1 MKILSVGSVPSSAP
15 LQKSRPISNSS
26 VSAPSKGDSVSI
38 GSFASQLSALE
49 SAAKSAPVVNAEKVA
64 AIREAIA
71 SGQFSINPDAIADAV
86 INSARELL
94 AGRNG

>member
-1 MKILSVGSVPSSAP
+1 MKILAVSGVVSSAP
-15 LQKSRPISNSS
+15 VQKSRPVSS
-26 VSAPSKGDSVSI
+26 VSASTPSKGDSVSI

-49 SAAKSAPVVNAEKVA
+49 SAAKGAPVVNAEKVA

-94 AGRNG
+94 AGRKA